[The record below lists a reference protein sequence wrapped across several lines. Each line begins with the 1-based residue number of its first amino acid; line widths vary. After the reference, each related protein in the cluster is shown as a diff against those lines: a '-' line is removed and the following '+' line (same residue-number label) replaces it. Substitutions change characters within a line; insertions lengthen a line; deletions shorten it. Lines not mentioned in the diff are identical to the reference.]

1 MYHLILNQ
9 TPFYPEGGG
18 QVGDKGFIVKND
30 IKIKVVNTLKENELV
45 IHKVLS
51 LPDELSDSWQA
62 SVNVEDRSLIESN
75 HSATHL
81 LHFALRKVLGAH
93 VEQKGSLVDSKH
105 LRFDFSHFKK
115 LSKEE
120 IVRVEVEVNLLI
132 DSQIALEDFRSIPIK
147 EAKDRGAMSLFG
159 EKYGEE
165 VRMIQFGNSLEL
177 CGGTHVQNTGNI
189 RRLKIVSESSVASGI
204 RRVEAITNKT
214 AFAWYNSQIL
224 VLNEVKEALKNSDD
238 VLKSLE
244 ELQIENND
252 FRKKIEEFE
261 LAEAH
266 RTKQKLITQIENIKG
281 YNILI
286 DEVSLSSKQVKDLAF
301 QLSNEVQNLII
312 VIGNKDKTKAGL
324 TVMFSE
330 STKFETGLN
339 ARNIIKDISH
349 HINGGGGG
357 QDFFATAG
365 GKNQGGI
372 KSALQ
377 AAKVIVESILVK
389 LN

>member
-1 MYHLILNQ
+1 M
-9 TPFYPEGGG
+9 
-18 QVGDKGFIVKND
+18 
-30 IKIKVVNTLKENELV
+30 
-45 IHKVLS
+45 
-51 LPDELSDSWQA
+51 
-62 SVNVEDRSLIESN
+62 
-75 HSATHL
+75 
-81 LHFALRKVLGAH
+81 
-93 VEQKGSLVDSKH
+93 
-105 LRFDFSHFKK
+105 
-115 LSKEE
+115 
-120 IVRVEVEVNLLI
+120 
-132 DSQIALEDFRSIPIK
+132 
-147 EAKDRGAMSLFG
+147 
-159 EKYGEE
+159 
-165 VRMIQFGNSLEL
+165 
-177 CGGTHVQNTGNI
+177 
-189 RRLKIVSESSVASGI
+189 
-204 RRVEAITNKT
+204 
-214 AFAWYNSQIL
+214 
-224 VLNEVKEALKNSDD
+224 KEALKNSDD

-252 FRKKIEEFE
+252 FRKKIEELE

-266 RTKQKLITQIENIKG
+266 RTKQKLITQIENING

-372 KSALQ
+372 RSALQ